1 MPGSLYRRNGRWTA
15 HLSWQK
21 GGKQHQTKR
30 GGFRTR
36 KEAEVALVDLAAQ
49 VQGGRFVPAGR
60 RTFGDYLTG
69 WLDGLA
75 VAGRRETTIA
85 SYRRLVKTHISPALG
100 DILLV
105 DLTAVDLDQLYSIMT
120 AAGLKART
128 VRFAHSVCHKA
139 LADAERKGVV
149 PVNVASKASPP
160 KSSACR
166 APEAGTWTPEQL
178 RTFLDQTAEHHHGAL
193 IRLAGMTGLR
203 RGELCGLRW
212 EDVDLDG
219 LRLSVRQTI
228 TTVDHRPVLGDVKT
242 GPSRRV
248 VDLDEVTVAVLRRHR
263 TRQREDRMLCGP
275 GWNETGLV
283 FAMPDGRLVEPGHDH
298 TSGRASGG
306 CLWTA
311 ANHVARTPTHAH
323 DSPTGGRG
331 RSEARKRP
339 TRSCLGGI
347 HARSVWAR
355 HARSPGGRG
364 GGRRCPSGRN
374 GSAVMAAH
382 PIRCGNCLND
392 VGAEIVSKSPVGTL
406 YLQCPVCQQGS
417 VMLSNGATFPPAPPS
432 FTRETPAI

>member
-283 FAMPDGRLVEPGHDH
+283 FAMPDGRLWNPDTITQAVERLVAASGLPRITLHGLRHTHTTHLLAAGVDPKLVSARLGHASVAFTLDRYGHVMPGHQ
-298 TSGRASGG
+298 
-306 CLWTA
+306 A
-311 ANHVARTPTHAH
+311 AAAAAVAALV
-323 DSPTGGRG
+323 DGTGV
-331 RSEARKRP
+331 
-339 TRSCLGGI
+339 L
-347 HARSVWAR
+347 
-355 HARSPGGRG
+355 
-364 GGRRCPSGRN
+364 
-374 GSAVMAAH
+374 
-382 PIRCGNCLND
+382 
-392 VGAEIVSKSPVGTL
+392 
-406 YLQCPVCQQGS
+406 
-417 VMLSNGATFPPAPPS
+417 
-432 FTRETPAI
+432 